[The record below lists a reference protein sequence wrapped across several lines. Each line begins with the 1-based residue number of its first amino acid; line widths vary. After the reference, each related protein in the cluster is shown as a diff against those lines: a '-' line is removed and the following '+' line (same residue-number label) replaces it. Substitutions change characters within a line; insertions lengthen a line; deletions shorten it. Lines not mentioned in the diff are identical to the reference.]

1 MPRLLHKFC
10 DDSEMYLTVEVG
22 LITVG
27 GLAAIWDVSV
37 WDASLWGFSEAWLD
51 VSDYV
56 LSVKTS
62 RKFDRGLR
70 IWSTGAATVELNNA
84 DGRFSPDNLSGP
96 YVAAGVTSIQP
107 GCNIRVSL
115 TYEGIVYWL
124 FTGKVDQ
131 WAEDWQ
137 SIYGP
142 RTGGATT
149 VISASDMWSR
159 IAQASIASVTPAVGS
174 GELFGARIHRILDAA
189 GITVPRNFDTGTVAM
204 QGTLLD
210 GSPDQLIA
218 LACDSENGAVYLE
231 SDGTILAK
239 RKYALTEDPRSITP
253 QATFG
258 DGGLAL
264 GEIPWETIS
273 VAGLNLD
280 GVVNSAIYTMVGGT
294 QQIYRDYDSIARFGI
309 LGDKTPNI
317 DSLICGTDPEV
328 LSLAQWAVITQK
340 DPMARVEGLTV
351 PILEMLPSPF
361 NVIHK
366 LLGLRAR
373 DLVEIVRRPPSSW
386 AHTMT
391 RSCFVNGID
400 FTISQ
405 GKVYLGL
412 GFYPAEKLRDFSL
425 SRWDVAVW
433 DSSPWFV

>member
-1 MPRLLHKFC
+1 MPRLLNRFC
-10 DDSEMYLTVEVG
+10 DGSELYLTAEVG

-27 GLAAIWDVSV
+27 GLAAIWDVST
-37 WDASLWGFSEAWLD
+37 WDSSSWGFSETWLD

-56 LSVKTS
+56 LTVETA
-62 RKFDRGLR
+62 RKFSRDLR
-70 IWSTGAATVELNNA
+70 IWSTGTATVELNNV

-107 GCNIRVSL
+107 GCNIRISL

-124 FTGKVDQ
+124 FTGKVDE

-137 SIYGP
+137 TIYGP
-142 RTGGATT
+142 RTGGAKT
-149 VISASDMWSR
+149 VVSASDMWSR
-159 IAQASIASVTPAVGS
+159 IAQASIASVTPAVGAD
-174 GELFGARIHRILDAA
+174 ELFGARIHRILDAA
-189 GITVPRNFDTGTVAM
+189 GVTVPRSFDAGTVAM

-210 GSPDQLIA
+210 GSPDQLIS

-231 SDGTILAK
+231 GDGTIYAK
-239 RKYALTEDPRSITP
+239 RKYSLVEDARSIIP

-258 DGGLAL
+258 DGGLAA

-294 QQIYRDYDSIARFGI
+294 QQIYRDYGSVARFGI

-317 DSLICGTDPEV
+317 ESLICSSDAEA
-328 LSLAQWAVITQK
+328 LSLAQWSVITKK
-340 DPMARVEGLTV
+340 DPMAQIEGLTV
-351 PILEMLPSPF
+351 PVLEMNPTTIK
-361 NVIHK
+361 VIHT
-366 LLGLRAR
+366 LLGLRVR
-373 DLVEIVRRPPSSW
+373 DLVEIIRRPPSTW

-391 RSCFVNGID
+391 RSCFINEIKVSIAD
-400 FTISQ
+400 K
-405 GKVYLGL
+405 KVYLGL
-412 GFYPAEKLRDFSL
+412 GFYPAEKLREFSS
-425 SRWDVAVW
+425 SRWDVAIW